1 MGYIPDGYN
10 LWPLLPNW
18 KNSVLESLEFKT
30 ELLRALT
37 GVSQIRKL
45 RDVPR
50 RTFEFSILAHHKA
63 KRLYDNMIADKGG
76 SQWQLPIWH
85 DVQRLAAT
93 LAAGSTVIPC
103 ITDGVDF
110 STLAV
115 LYRGLNDFEVVQID
129 TIEPGQLTLSSATI
143 SEWPAR
149 TKLYPLRAALLDPV
163 VTGSERTS
171 TVHTDTVSLTIDEA
185 CDWTAVAPASTYKT
199 LPVWEIKPDRSGD
212 RETGFSRDITL
223 VDNGIGKPVRFDLP
237 DTFFVS
243 SSVRWLAKGR
253 SEHAALRSL
262 LYYLAGRAGVLWVPS
277 WTADLKPVAGVTAV
291 QTTLDVEWSGYTL
304 FGRQQANRRD
314 LRIPLANGSVLY
326 RRVIGSV
333 DHGSYET
340 LTLDSALG
348 VAVSLASFGTISFM
362 SLAQGA
368 SDRVEIEHLTSAAGV
383 SAVTMAFQGVK
394 AYPGEGSF

>member
-1 MGYIPDGYN
+1 MGYVLDGDN

-18 KNSVLESLEFKT
+18 KNSVLEALEFKT

-37 GVSQIRKL
+37 GVAQIRRL

-50 RTFEFSILAHHKA
+50 RTFEFSILGHHKA
-63 KRLYDNMIADKGG
+63 KRLYDNMLADKGG
-76 SQWQLPIWH
+76 SRWQLPIWH
-85 DVQRLAAT
+85 DVQRLDAT
-93 LAAGSTVIPC
+93 LASGSLVIPC

-110 STLAV
+110 GSRAV
-115 LYRGLNDFEVVQID
+115 LYRGLNDFEIVEID
-129 TIEPGQLTLSSATI
+129 SIDPGQLNLTSATVA
-143 SEWPAR
+143 EWPAR
-149 TKLYPLRAALLDPV
+149 TKLYPLRAAFLNPV
-163 VTGSERTS
+163 TLGSERTS
-171 TVHTDTVSLTIDEA
+171 TVHTGTVSFEIDEA
-185 CDWTAVAPASTYKT
+185 CDWTAVAPATTYKT
-199 LPVWEIKPDRSGD
+199 LPVWDIKPDRSGD

-243 SSVRWLAKGR
+243 ASTRWLAKGR
-253 SEHAALRSL
+253 SEHADLRSL

-277 WTADLKPVAGVTAV
+277 WTADVKPIAGVTAA
-291 QTTLDVEWSGYTL
+291 QTTLDIEWSGYTL

-326 RRVIGSV
+326 RRIIGSV
-333 DHGSYET
+333 DHGGYET

-362 SLAQGA
+362 SLAQAA
-368 SDRVEIEHLTSAAGV
+368 SDRTEIEHLTSAAGV